1 MTKPFAFPLR
11 SFLLF
16 GVLLSA
22 ALLWGQG
29 GQQKGDGSP
38 EQMEAFAKAHYAK
51 TFKPLVR
58 GLRGVVGGG
67 KYLSAQAG
75 QRVLME
81 GGNAV
86 DAGVATVF
94 AEAVTE
100 LDVFGF
106 GGEVPVLVY
115 AADEGKVYAISGMGI
130 APQKVSID
138 FYKQKGGI
146 PPTGILSATVP
157 AVFDTLV
164 LALDRFGTMS
174 LEQVLQPAIE
184 YADGFPMYE
193 HLASQMREREQGTK
207 EFPATARIYL
217 PGGRPSQPGEI
228 FRQPELAAT
237 LRELVEVERN
247 HRARGRHAALQATRD
262 YFYRGP
268 IAKRIGD
275 FSQANGGLLSA
286 EDLAAYAARIEE
298 PVKTSYRGYEVYKVG
313 FWTQGP
319 FMLQTLNLLEGFDL
333 KAMGHNSAD
342 YLHTVAEA
350 MKLGFADRDLYYGD
364 PDFTSVP
371 GEKLLS
377 KDYAQIR
384 RKLIDP
390 RKASLDQ
397 RPGDPRAMKPLVETT
412 NGLPPAEASFE
423 GAVESYKTPLGT
435 TTANAVDRW
444 GNLFSA
450 TPSGAWLPP
459 VIAGDTGIPLTQR
472 LQQAL
477 LLPGHP
483 NELRPHKRPRIT
495 LTPGIVLKDGKPF
508 MAWSTAGGDSQD
520 QGLLQVLLN
529 VVEFGMSIQEA
540 VEAPRIYTR
549 HLVNT
554 FYKKDFNAGVLEIEN
569 RVDSRAIAELKGRGH
584 RVEVKEGWAVSTS
597 PTVVRVLPN
606 GVQEGAADVRQFRQA
621 LAW

>member
-1 MTKPFAFPLR
+1 
-11 SFLLF
+11 
-16 GVLLSA
+16 
-22 ALLWGQG
+22 
-29 GQQKGDGSP
+29 
-38 EQMEAFAKAHYAK
+38 
-51 TFKPLVR
+51 
-58 GLRGVVGGG
+58 
-67 KYLSAQAG
+67 
-75 QRVLME
+75 
-81 GGNAV
+81 
-86 DAGVATVF
+86 
-94 AEAVTE
+94 
-100 LDVFGF
+100 
-106 GGEVPVLVY
+106 
-115 AADEGKVYAISGMGI
+115 
-130 APQKVSID
+130 
-138 FYKQKGGI
+138 
-146 PPTGILSATVP
+146 
-157 AVFDTLV
+157 
-164 LALDRFGTMS
+164 
-174 LEQVLQPAIE
+174 
-184 YADGFPMYE
+184 MYE

-207 EFPATARIYL
+207 EFPTTARIYL
-217 PGGRPSQPGEI
+217 PDGRPSEPGDI

-247 HRARGRHAALQATRD
+247 HRAGGRHAALQATRD

-275 FSQANGGLLSA
+275 FSQANGGLLTA
-286 EDLAAYAARIEE
+286 EDLAAYSARIEE

-364 PDFTSVP
+364 PDFTTVP

-390 RKASLDQ
+390 RKASLEQ

-412 NGLPPAEASFE
+412 NGVPPAEASFQ
-423 GAVESYKTPLGT
+423 GAVESYQTPLGT

-584 RVEVKEGWAVSTS
+584 RVAVKEGWAVSTS